1 MGDIVWANRVQKT
14 GGGDR
19 ETGRIWCAGRL
30 GYGIAYSIPSVLNRP
45 TIYIYGSYILHP
57 AREYL
62 ILQAGRLTARS
73 SRKRVARCSVPGPD
87 FTKVT
92 SRLSRVEA
100 GDGAGAVA
108 GWDYVAEGHRTL
120 LV

>member
-1 MGDIVWANRVQKT
+1 
-14 GGGDR
+14 
-19 ETGRIWCAGRL
+19 
-30 GYGIAYSIPSVLNRP
+30 
-45 TIYIYGSYILHP
+45 LHP
-57 AREYL
+57 AREYI
-62 ILQAGRLTARS
+62 ILQAARLRASS

-92 SRLSRVEA
+92 SCLSRLEA

-108 GWDYVAEGHRTL
+108 GWHYVAEGHGTP

>member
-1 MGDIVWANRVQKT
+1 VR
-14 GGGDR
+14 R
-19 ETGRIWCAGRL
+19 RL